1 MAKRQNIS
9 VSVDCNLLEYIDRLD
24 SNRSEIVNQA
34 LTEWRKQRILAEIKE
49 GYAKSKPI
57 DPMIAEGNLLLNDLA
72 LEADEIVG

>member
-9 VSVDCNLLEYIDRLD
+9 VSVDCNLLEYIDQLD

-34 LTEWRKQRILAEIKE
+34 LAEWRKQKILAEIKE

-57 DPMIAEGNLLLNDLA
+57 DPAIAEENLLLNDLA
-72 LEADEIVG
+72 LETDRIVD